1 MVFSSFRHKLILAF
15 SLFITVL
22 LAGIAWGTYA
32 WFKYQ
37 TQQMV
42 FREQSAMV
50 SSLAR
55 GLDDKILSA
64 HNALAAVA
72 KVAPASSVSNHQQ
85 MQNWLDNRTGIRSI
99 FNHGLFL
106 FDISGSLIA
115 NNPRSPQLLGTSYA
129 FRPYFQ
135 DTLKSGKP
143 VIAQPFLSSLNSAPV
158 IAMTAPI
165 HDQQGRMVAIMAGL
179 IDLRSDSGFFHELS
193 RVRVGSSGYLYLFGP
208 DRTMI
213 LHPDPSRIMKRDVP
227 KGSNKLFDLAIDGF
241 EGAGETVNSRGKHF
255 LAAFKRLQSTNWILA
270 SNFPI
275 EEAYAP
281 ITRFRAI
288 YLWGMAAVVLLS
300 IAAAWLLGQTITRGI
315 TSLAG
320 QVRNLN
326 AQTGVVSQIEIS
338 GDDELKLLAD
348 SFNELLEGVEKRE
361 QKLLDFSVTMEQKN
375 VELGMALAMAEE
387 ATKAKSAFLAT
398 MSHEIRTPMN
408 GVIGMTGLLLDTE
421 LSEEQRRYAE
431 IVRRSGENLLDIIN
445 DILDFSKIEAA
456 RLELEKMPFDLRMTM
471 EDTLELLVQRSA
483 DKGLELVC
491 LVDPDIPWEL
501 IGDPGRLRQ
510 IVLNLTGNAIKFTE
524 QGEVIIRAD
533 LENSATDQIT
543 IRFSVQDTGIGIP
556 EHRLEAV
563 FAPFTQ
569 VDGSTTRKFGGTGLG
584 LAICKQ
590 LVELM
595 GGEIGVTSQEGRG
608 SCFWFTATFSAVPE
622 PSDAAAR
629 FAALD
634 DLHLLVV
641 DDNDANRQLLIT
653 LLSGWGCRYDTSS
666 NGQTAMGLLQE
677 YQAAGDPFQVVLID
691 AIMPEMDGLTLASLI
706 RKNPLLSDT
715 KLVLLSELGVRGEAA
730 ELHQAGFAAWLTKP
744 IRQQQLH
751 DCLSLLVGRTVS
763 PQASLDGLITRHTV
777 WELQRHSTTILLAED
792 NPVNQAVA
800 LAMLQKLG
808 YRADVVANGHEVLEA
823 LTRIN
828 YDLVLMDCQ
837 MPELDGFEAT
847 ALIRSDASA
856 VLNHDV
862 PVIAMTANALAGD
875 RERCIRAGMDDYL
888 SKPVKQKELE
898 QALDRWLSVSEGGRL
913 VPLKASA
920 AALQQ
925 ADTEADQIFNEL
937 EMLERLGDNQEL
949 LQEIISMACDDLP
962 VRLAQLQ
969 QAIASGDRA
978 TLKLIAHTIKGVA
991 ANLSACR
998 LQQSAGQLEGQA
1010 NSAAIEQ
1017 QKLLAKQI
1025 EEQAG
1030 ILLERLRQQPGNGT
1044 H

>member
-1 MVFSSFRHKLILAF
+1 MVFNSFRHKLILAF

-22 LAGIAWGTYA
+22 LAGIAWGTYT

-37 TQQMV
+37 TQQMI

-55 GLDDKILSA
+55 GLDDKLLSA
-64 HNALAAVA
+64 HNALIAVA
-72 KVAPASSVSNHQQ
+72 KVAPAESVTRHSQ
-85 MQNWLDNRTGIRSI
+85 MQAWLDNRTGIRSI

-106 FDISGSLIA
+106 FDLSGTLIA
-115 NNPRSPQLLGTSYA
+115 NSPRTPQLIGSSYA

-143 VIAQPFLSSLNSAPV
+143 VIAQPFISSVNGSPV

-165 HDQQGRMVAIMAGL
+165 HDKQGRIVAIMAGL
-179 IDLRSDSGFFHELS
+179 IDLRNDSGFFHELS

-208 DRTMI
+208 DRTII
-213 LHPDPSRIMKRDVP
+213 LHPDPSRIMKQDVP
-227 KGSNKLFDLAIDGF
+227 KGSNKLFDRAIDGF
-241 EGAGETVNSRGKHF
+241 EGAGETVNSRGRHF

-281 ITRFRAI
+281 ITRFRTI

-320 QVRNLN
+320 QVRTLN
-326 AQTGVVSQIEIS
+326 TQTGVVSQIKIQ

-375 VELGMALAMAEE
+375 VELGMALSMAEE

-456 RLELEKMPFDLRMTM
+456 RLELEKMPFDLRMTL
-471 EDTLELLVQRSA
+471 EDTVELLVQRSA

-491 LVDPDIPWEL
+491 LVDQDIPWEL
-501 IGDPGRLRQ
+501 VGDPGRLRQ
-510 IVLNLTGNAIKFTE
+510 VILNLAGNAVKFTE
-524 QGEVIIRAD
+524 QGEVTIRAD
-533 LENSATDQIT
+533 LESSTADQVT

-569 VDGSTTRKFGGTGLG
+569 VDGSTTRRFGGTGLG

-595 GGEIGVTSQEGRG
+595 GGEIAVSSQEERG
-608 SCFWFTATFSAVPE
+608 SCFWFTASFTAVPE
-622 PSDAAAR
+622 PSDVAPR
-629 FAALD
+629 FAAID

-641 DDNDANRQLLIT
+641 DDNDSNRQLLIT
-653 LLSGWGCRYDTSS
+653 LLSGWGCRYDTAS
-666 NGQTAMGLLQE
+666 NGQTAMGMMQE
-677 YQAAGDPFQVVLID
+677 YQAAGNPFQVVLID
-691 AIMPEMDGLTLASLI
+691 AVMPEMDGLTLAGLI
-706 RKNPLLSDT
+706 HKNPSLSET
-715 KLVLLSELGVRGEAA
+715 KLVLLSTLGVRGEAA
-730 ELHQAGFAAWLTKP
+730 ELHKAGFAAWLTKP

-751 DCLSLLVGRTVS
+751 DCLSLLVGRTIS

-777 WELQRHSTTILLAED
+777 RELQRHSTTILLAED

-808 YRADVVANGHEVLEA
+808 YRADVVANGQEVIEA
-823 LTRIN
+823 LSRIN
-828 YDLVLMDCQ
+828 YNLVLMDCQ

-847 ALIRSDASA
+847 ALIRSDSSA

-875 RERCIRAGMDDYL
+875 RERCIKAGMNDYL

-898 QALDRWLSVSEGGRL
+898 QTLARWLTTSESGPVVL
-913 VPLKASA
+913 LDAVT
-920 AALQQ
+920 ALSQPD
-925 ADTEADQIFNEL
+925 AGDQLQLFDEQEL
-937 EMLERLGDNQEL
+937 LDRLGDNHPL
-949 LQEIISMACDDLP
+949 LLEIISMASADLP
-962 VRLAQLQ
+962 VRLLQMQ
-969 QAIASGDRA
+969 QALISENRA
-978 TLKLIAHTIKGVA
+978 ALRQAVHTIKGMA
-991 ANLSACR
+991 ANLAACR
-998 LQQSAGQLEGQA
+998 LQQIADQLEGQA
-1010 NSAAIEQ
+1010 DSAAIDQ
-1017 QKLLAKQI
+1017 LKLLARQVS
-1025 EEQAG
+1025 EQADL
-1030 ILLERLRQQPGNGT
+1030 LLERLRQQKHRN
-1044 H
+1044 

>member
-32 WFKYQ
+32 WFKHQ
-37 TQQMV
+37 TQQMI
-42 FREQSAMV
+42 FREQFAMV

-55 GLDDKILSA
+55 GLDDKLLSA
-64 HNALAAVA
+64 HNALTAVA
-72 KVAPASSVSNHQQ
+72 KVAPADSISHHAQ
-85 MQNWLDNRTGIRSI
+85 MQAWLDNRTGIRSI

-106 FDISGSLIA
+106 FNISGTLIA
-115 NNPRSPQLLGTSYA
+115 NSPRTPQLIGSSYA

-143 VIAQPFLSSLNSAPV
+143 IIAQPFISSVNGSAV

-165 HDQQGRMVAIMAGL
+165 HDREGRITAVMAGL
-179 IDLRSDSGFFHELS
+179 IDLRNNSGFFHELS
-193 RVRVGSSGYLYLFGP
+193 RVKVGSSGYLYLFGP
-208 DRTMI
+208 DRTII

-227 KGSNKLFDLAIDGF
+227 KGSNKLFDRAIDGF
-241 EGAGETVNSRGKHF
+241 EGAGETINSRGRHF

-281 ITRFRAI
+281 ITRFRTI

-300 IAAAWLLGQTITRGI
+300 VAAAWLLGQTITRGI

-326 AQTGVVSQIEIS
+326 TQTGMVSRIEMP

-348 SFNELLEGVEKRE
+348 SFNELLEGVERRE

-375 VELGMALAMAEE
+375 VELEMALVMAEE
-387 ATKAKSAFLAT
+387 ATRAKSAFLAT

-456 RLELEKMPFDLRMTM
+456 RLELEKMPFDLRMTL

-483 DKGLELVC
+483 DKGLELIC

-510 IVLNLTGNAIKFTE
+510 VVLNLTGNAIKFTE
-524 QGEVIIRAD
+524 RGEITIRAD
-533 LENSATDQIT
+533 LENFEAEQVT

-569 VDGSTTRKFGGTGLG
+569 VDDSTTRRFGGTGLG
-584 LAICKQ
+584 LAICRQ

-595 GGEIGVTSQEGRG
+595 GGEIGVTSQEGKG
-608 SCFWFTATFSAVPE
+608 SCFWFTASFSPVVGQSE
-622 PSDAAAR
+622 NEAR
-629 FAALD
+629 FAAIE
-634 DLHLLVV
+634 DLHVLVV
-641 DDNDANRQLLIT
+641 DDNDTNRQLLIT
-653 LLSGWGCRYDTSS
+653 LLAGWGCRYDTAG
-666 NGQTAMGLLQE
+666 NGSTALGMLQE
-677 YQAAGDPFQVVLID
+677 YHAAEDPFQVVLID
-691 AIMPEMDGLTLASLI
+691 AVMPEMDGMALAQMI
-706 RKNPLLSDT
+706 RHNPAFAET
-715 KLVLLSELGVRGEAA
+715 KLVLLSGLGVRGEAA
-730 ELHQAGFAAWLTKP
+730 ELHQAGFTAWLTKP

-751 DCLSLLVGRTVS
+751 DCLSLLAGR
-763 PQASLDGLITRHTV
+763 ASVLQSKGEELITRHTIREV
-777 WELQRHSTTILLAED
+777 QRHSARILLAED

-808 YRADVVANGHEVLEA
+808 YRADVVANGQEAIEA
-823 LTRIN
+823 LSRIN

-847 ALIRSDASA
+847 VLIRSSSVP
-856 VLNHDV
+856 VLNHGV

-875 RERCIRAGMDDYL
+875 RERCLKSGMDDYL

-898 QALDRWLSVSEGGRL
+898 QALNRWLSGPDNERF
-913 VPLKASA
+913 VPLEALA
-920 AALQQ
+920 GALQQ
-925 ADTEADQIFNEL
+925 NETDADQIFDEL
-937 EMLERLGDNQEL
+937 EMLERLGGNQGL
-949 LQEIISMACDDLP
+949 LQEIICMACDDLP
-962 VRLAQLQ
+962 VRLTQLQ
-969 QAIASGDRA
+969 QAVASGNRA
-978 TLKLIAHTIKGVA
+978 ALKQTAHTMKGVA
-991 ANLSACR
+991 ANLSAYR
-998 LQQSAGQLEGQA
+998 LQQRADQLEGQA
-1010 NSAAIEQ
+1010 DRAEMSQLHLLTQQISEQ
-1017 QKLLAKQI
+1017 TGL
-1025 EEQAG
+1025 
-1030 ILLERLRQQPGNGT
+1030 LLERLRQQI
-1044 H
+1044 

>member
-1 MVFSSFRHKLILAF
+1 MVFNSFRHKLILAF

-32 WFKYQ
+32 WFKSQ

-42 FREQSAMV
+42 FREQFAMV

-72 KVAPASSVSNHQQ
+72 KVAPASSVTNHQQ
-85 MQNWLDNRTGIRSI
+85 MQSWLDNRTGIRSI

-115 NNPRSPQLLGTSYA
+115 NNPRTPHLIGTSYA

-143 VIAQPFLSSLNSAPV
+143 VIAQPFISSVNGSPV

-193 RVRVGSSGYLYLFGP
+193 RVKVGSSGYLYLFGS

-213 LHPDPSRIMKRDVP
+213 LHPELSRIMKRDVP
-227 KGSNKLFDLAIDGF
+227 KGSNTLFDRAIEGF
-241 EGAGETVNSRGKHF
+241 EGAGETVNSRGRHF

-281 ITRFRAI
+281 ITRFRTI

-326 AQTGVVSQIEIS
+326 TQTGVVSQIEIS

-456 RLELEKMPFDLRMTM
+456 QLELEKMPFDLRMTL

-569 VDGSTTRKFGGTGLG
+569 VDGSTTRRFGGTGLG
-584 LAICKQ
+584 LAICRQ

-595 GGEIGVTSQEGRG
+595 GGDIGVTSQEGRG
-608 SCFWFTATFSAVPE
+608 SCFWFTAGFCPVTGQPE
-622 PSDAAAR
+622 VEPR
-629 FAALD
+629 FAAIEG
-634 DLHLLVV
+634 LHVLVV

-653 LLSGWGCRYDTSS
+653 LLSGWGCRYDTAS

-691 AIMPEMDGLTLASLI
+691 AIMPEMDGLTLAGLI

-715 KLVLLSELGVRGEAA
+715 KLVLLSALGVRGEAA
-730 ELHQAGFAAWLTKP
+730 ELHQAGFAAWVTKP

-751 DCLSLLVGRTVS
+751 DCLSLLVGRTAS
-763 PQASLDGLITRHTV
+763 PQAALDGLITRHTV
-777 WELQRHSTTILLAED
+777 RELQRHSTTILLAED
-792 NPVNQAVA
+792 NPVNQIVV

-808 YRADVVANGHEVLEA
+808 YRADVVANGQEVIEA

-862 PVIAMTANALAGD
+862 PVIAITANALAGD
-875 RERCIRAGMDDYL
+875 RERCIKAGMNDYL

-898 QALDRWLSVSEGGRL
+898 QTLARWLSASEGGPVVL
-913 VPLKASA
+913 LDAASVLPQLA
-920 AALQQ
+920 AVDQL
-925 ADTEADQIFNEL
+925 QIFDKQDL
-937 EMLERLGDNQEL
+937 YDRLGENRLL
-949 LQEIISMACDDLP
+949 LQEIVNMASDDLP
-962 VRLAQLQ
+962 VRQKQMQ
-969 QAIASGDRA
+969 QAVDSGDRVA
-978 TLKLIAHTIKGVA
+978 LKHTAHIIKGMA
-991 ANLSACR
+991 ANLSAYR
-998 LQQSAGQLEGQA
+998 LQQSADQLERQVD
-1010 NSAAIEQ
+1010 SAEMSRLQMLTRQTAEQ
-1017 QKLLAKQI
+1017 TGL
-1025 EEQAG
+1025 
-1030 ILLERLRQQPGNGT
+1030 LLELLQQEKRGN
-1044 H
+1044 

>member
-32 WFKYQ
+32 WFKHQ
-37 TQQMV
+37 TQQMI

-55 GLDDKILSA
+55 GLDDKLLSA
-64 HNALAAVA
+64 HNALIAVA
-72 KVAPASSVSNHQQ
+72 KVAPADAVSHHSQIQ
-85 MQNWLDNRTGIRSI
+85 AWLDNRTGIRSI

-106 FDISGSLIA
+106 FNISGTLIA
-115 NNPRSPQLLGTSYA
+115 NSPRTPQLIGSSYA

-143 VIAQPFLSSLNSAPV
+143 IIAQPFISSVNGSAV

-165 HDQQGRMVAIMAGL
+165 HDHEGRIIAVMAGL
-179 IDLRSDSGFFHELS
+179 IDLRNNSGFFHELG
-193 RVRVGSSGYLYLFGP
+193 RVKVGSSGYLYLFGT
-208 DRTMI
+208 DRTII

-227 KGSNKLFDLAIDGF
+227 KGSNKLFDQAIDGF
-241 EGAGETVNSRGKHF
+241 EGAGETINSRGRHF

-281 ITRFRAI
+281 ITRFRTI

-300 IAAAWLLGQTITRGI
+300 VAAAWLLGQTITRGI

-326 AQTGVVSQIEIS
+326 AQTGAVSQIDMP

-387 ATKAKSAFLAT
+387 ATRAKSAFLAT

-408 GVIGMTGLLLDTE
+408 GVIGMTGLLLDTD
-421 LSEEQRRYAE
+421 LTEEQRRYAE

-456 RLELEKMPFDLRMTM
+456 RLELEKMPFDLRMTL

-483 DKGLELVC
+483 DKGLELIC

-524 QGEVIIRAD
+524 QGEIIIRAD
-533 LENSATDQIT
+533 LENCTSDQIT

-569 VDGSTTRKFGGTGLG
+569 VDDSTTRKFGGTGLG
-584 LAICKQ
+584 LAICRQ

-595 GGEIGVTSQEGRG
+595 EGEIGVTSQEGKG
-608 SCFWFTATFSAVPE
+608 SCFWFTASFCPVAGQSEIE
-622 PSDAAAR
+622 PR
-629 FAALD
+629 FAAIE
-634 DLHLLVV
+634 DLHVLVV
-641 DDNDANRQLLIT
+641 DDNDTNRQLLIT
-653 LLSGWGCRYDTSS
+653 LLSGWGCRYDTAG
-666 NGQTAMGLLQE
+666 NGSTALGMLQE
-677 YQAAGDPFQVVLID
+677 YHAAEDPFQVVLID
-691 AIMPEMDGLTLASLI
+691 AVMPEMDGMALAQMI
-706 RKNPLLSDT
+706 RHNPVFAET
-715 KLVLLSELGVRGEAA
+715 KLVLLSGLGVRGEAA
-730 ELHQAGFAAWLTKP
+730 ELHQAGFSAWLTKP

-751 DCLSLLVGRTVS
+751 DCLSLLAGRTS
-763 PQASLDGLITRHTV
+763 ALQPKGAELITRHTIREV
-777 WELQRHSTTILLAED
+777 QRHSARILLAED

-808 YRADVVANGHEVLEA
+808 YRADVVANGQEAIEA
-823 LTRIN
+823 LSRIN

-837 MPELDGFEAT
+837 MPELDCFEAT
-847 ALIRSDASA
+847 VLIRSSSTP
-856 VLNHDV
+856 VLNHGV

-875 RERCIRAGMDDYL
+875 RERCLKSGMDDYL

-898 QALDRWLSVSEGGRL
+898 QALDRWLSGPDNEQL
-913 VPLKASA
+913 VPLKAVAGS
-920 AALQQ
+920 LQQ
-925 ADTEADQIFNEL
+925 NDTDADQIFDEQ
-937 EMLERLGDNQEL
+937 EMLERLGGNQGL
-949 LQEIISMACDDLP
+949 LQEIICMACDDLP
-962 VRLAQLQ
+962 VRLTQLQ
-969 QAIASGDRA
+969 QAVASGDRA
-978 TLKLIAHTIKGVA
+978 ALKQTAHTMKGVA

-998 LQQSAGQLEGQA
+998 LQQRADQLEGQA
-1010 NSAAIEQ
+1010 DRAEMSQLHLLTQQISEQ
-1017 QKLLAKQI
+1017 TGL
-1025 EEQAG
+1025 
-1030 ILLERLRQQPGNGT
+1030 LLERLRQRI
-1044 H
+1044 

>member
-1 MVFSSFRHKLILAF
+1 MVFNSFRHKLILAF

-32 WFKYQ
+32 WFKHQ
-37 TQQMV
+37 TQQMI

-55 GLDDKILSA
+55 GLDDKLLSA
-64 HNALAAVA
+64 HNALIAVA
-72 KVAPASSVSNHQQ
+72 KVAPADSITHHSQ
-85 MQNWLDNRTGIRSI
+85 MQAWLDNRTGIRSI

-106 FDISGSLIA
+106 FNISGTLIA
-115 NNPRSPQLLGTSYA
+115 NSPRTPQLIGSSYA

-143 VIAQPFLSSLNSAPV
+143 IIAQPFISSVNGSAV

-165 HDQQGRMVAIMAGL
+165 LDHEGRITAVMAGL
-179 IDLRSDSGFFHELS
+179 IDLRNNSGFFHELS
-193 RVRVGSSGYLYLFGP
+193 RVKVGSSGYLYLFGP
-208 DRTMI
+208 DRTII

-227 KGSNKLFDLAIDGF
+227 KGSNRLFDRAIEGF
-241 EGAGETVNSRGKHF
+241 EGAGETVNSRGRHF

-281 ITRFRAI
+281 ITRFRTI

-300 IAAAWLLGQTITRGI
+300 VAAAWLLGQTITRGI

-326 AQTGVVSQIEIS
+326 TQTGMVARIEMP

-375 VELGMALAMAEE
+375 VELEMALVMAEE
-387 ATKAKSAFLAT
+387 ATRAKSAFLAT

-408 GVIGMTGLLLDTE
+408 GVIGMTGLLLDTG

-431 IVRRSGENLLDIIN
+431 IVRRSGENLLEIIN
-445 DILDFSKIEAA
+445 DILDFSKIEAS
-456 RLELEKMPFDLRMTM
+456 RLELEKMPFDLRMTL

-483 DKGLELVC
+483 DKGLELIC

-510 IVLNLTGNAIKFTE
+510 VVLNLTGNAIKFTE
-524 QGEVIIRAD
+524 RGEITIRAD
-533 LENSATDQIT
+533 LECSAADQVV

-569 VDGSTTRKFGGTGLG
+569 VDDSTTRKFGGTGLG
-584 LAICKQ
+584 LAICRQ

-595 GGEIGVTSQEGRG
+595 QGEIGVTSQEGKG
-608 SCFWFTATFSAVPE
+608 SCFWFTASFCPVTGQPE
-622 PSDAAAR
+622 VEPR
-629 FAALD
+629 FAAIEG
-634 DLHLLVV
+634 LHVLVV
-641 DDNDANRQLLIT
+641 DDNDTNRQLLIT
-653 LLSGWGCRYDTSS
+653 LLSGWGCRYDTAG
-666 NGQTAMGLLQE
+666 NGPTALGLLQE
-677 YQAAGDPFQVVLID
+677 YHAAGDPFQVVLID
-691 AIMPEMDGLTLASLI
+691 SIMPEMDGMVLAQMI
-706 RKNPLLSDT
+706 RNNPAFAET
-715 KLVLLSELGVRGEAA
+715 KLVLLSGLGVRGEAA

-751 DCLSLLVGRTVS
+751 DCLSLLTGRVS
-763 PQASLDGLITRHTV
+763 ALQPKGEELITRHTIR
-777 WELQRHSTTILLAED
+777 EAHRHSARILLAED

-808 YRADVVANGHEVLEA
+808 YRADVVANGQEVIEA
-823 LTRIN
+823 LSRIN
-828 YDLVLMDCQ
+828 HDLVLMDCQ

-847 ALIRSDASA
+847 VLIRNSSTP
-856 VLNHDV
+856 VLNHGV
-862 PVIAMTANALAGD
+862 PVIAMTANAMAGD

-898 QALDRWLSVSEGGRL
+898 QALDRWLSGPDNGRL
-913 VPLKASA
+913 VPLKASEG
-920 AALQQ
+920 AL
-925 ADTEADQIFNEL
+925 ADTDADQIFDQQ
-937 EMLERLGDNQEL
+937 EMLERLGDNLVL
-949 LQEIISMACDDLP
+949 LQDIICMACDDLP
-962 VRLAQLQ
+962 VRLTQLQ
-969 QAIASGDRA
+969 QAVASGDRA
-978 TLKLIAHTIKGVA
+978 TLKLTAHTIKGVA

-998 LQQSAGQLEGQA
+998 LQQSADQLEGQA
-1010 NSAAIEQ
+1010 DHAEMNRLQLSARQIAEQ
-1017 QKLLAKQI
+1017 TGL
-1025 EEQAG
+1025 
-1030 ILLERLRQQPGNGT
+1030 LLERLQQQKRGN
-1044 H
+1044 